1 MSLFPS
7 AVDRLFHRFCR
18 SGDPAALG
26 AVFDRT
32 APELLRVAC
41 YLVGNRTDA
50 EDLVQRTF
58 LAAIESRAAF
68 GKGGKALPWLLGIL
82 GNHAHRL
89 RRERARPAP
98 LQAEPAA
105 DPTQQAAH
113 RELEQRLRELR
124 DELGAPYADVLQLH
138 LEQGLNAKEIAE
150 RLSRPAGTVR
160 TQLVRAMEL
169 LRQRLPDG
177 FVAGSV
183 LALAASS
190 ASAAAPALAAIRRVV
205 VQAAQPGAVVAPAV
219 SFVLIG
225 SLLVSKKI
233 VGVVLGVLFAS
244 LLGTWLAWPEAATH
258 APGSAEAG
266 ARVASAPQP
275 ATADPVAATLPSAA
289 PTERIAASRAPA
301 AAEAGFALVRV
312 RALWS
317 DRSPAAGVGV
327 FASNGRSITQRDAVT
342 DAEGFADLAHLV
354 PGDWQIAATLS
365 TNDGI
370 SQTEA
375 TVFTLASGEVR
386 EIEVSVGRLG
396 IAKGRVVD
404 AQDQPVAD
412 ARIWMGVDAMG
423 LQGHEVT
430 HSDARGEFTV
440 PFLASH
446 SVGAR
451 KAGYAPSHTVSINP
465 LEHAPFVLRLLHPG
479 GTVLGTVRDP
489 QGQPI
494 AWAKLLIGHD
504 LPHWQGLTK
513 GEILPRGIEA
523 LTGSDGT
530 FRVDGVPA
538 GLIEMQVGADGFAPW
553 IGGIDVTAGGQ
564 SQRDVVLQRGGSVR
578 GIARDGAGK
587 PIAGAKITWSAPNF
601 FLSAATTTAADGSYL
616 LDSLAPGE
624 QTLVAHRGGV
634 RTEATLAMAAGVTTT
649 WDPVL
654 GSDHSVRGRIVD
666 ADGKGLEG
674 YEVAAFGKVEPRG
687 HALSGP
693 DGAFQLERVG
703 DEPLRLEVAR
713 GFDVLLRRD
722 NIAPGSDD
730 VLLQI
735 DAMHMPSAVL
745 TGRLLDE
752 DGRPVGAVVVPWHRD
767 SSQARHQPSDGKTG
781 IYRIGPV
788 RPGHYTLVVDSE
800 RFGRVTIG
808 EHDLAPNQT
817 LDLGDFVLKAPG
829 AAEFTVTIA
838 GRPAAGG
845 LVFLRR
851 PDGDWTETLTIEHG
865 KAKHSALPAGPL
877 LVTAEYQGGVQ
888 STEVTITPGATAH
901 ATLDLQRPFRAT
913 VTLLD
918 PRNQTR
924 EVMAPR
930 ARAEREDGSFAGL
943 FAAVGLPGAPQ
954 LFVELPPGVYT
965 LRVTTADGRK
975 ADAHVDL
982 RAGHTQ
988 QSIQLPQ

>member
-7 AVDRLFHRFCR
+7 ATDRLFARFCR

-41 YLVGNRTDA
+41 YLVGNRADA

-58 LAAIESRAAF
+58 LATIESRAAF
-68 GKGGKALPWLLGIL
+68 DKGGKTLPWLLGIL
-82 GNHAHRL
+82 SNHAHRL

-98 LQAEPAA
+98 LQAEPAV

-177 FVAGSV
+177 FVAGAV
-183 LALAASS
+183 LALAAPS
-190 ASAAAPALAAIRRVV
+190 ANAAAPALAAMRRVV
-205 VQAAQPGAVVAPAV
+205 VHAAQPGAALAPAV

-233 VGVVLGVLFAS
+233 GGVVACVLFAP
-244 LLGTWLAWPEAATH
+244 LLGTWLAWPEAATR
-258 APGSAEAG
+258 APGSGAAG
-266 ARVASAPQP
+266 ARVASAPEP
-275 ATADPVAATLPSAA
+275 ATAAPVATTP
-289 PTERIAASRAPA
+289 PTERVAASREPA
-301 AAEAGFALVRV
+301 ATEAGFALVRV

-327 FASNGRSITQRDAVT
+327 FASNDRWISRRDAVT
-342 DAEGFADLAHLV
+342 DAEGFADLPHLA
-354 PGDWQIAATLS
+354 PGDWSIGSTLRSQDGGGAATDMRVSLAA
-365 TNDGI
+365 G
-370 SQTEA
+370 EA
-375 TVFTLASGEVR
+375 R
-386 EIEVSVGRLG
+386 EIEVAVARRGM
-396 IAKGRVVD
+396 AQGRVVD
-404 AQDQPVAD
+404 ADDHPVAD
-412 ARIWMGVDAMG
+412 ARIWMGVDPMG

-430 HSDARGEFTV
+430 RSDANGEFTV
-440 PFLASH
+440 PFLDGH
-446 SVGAR
+446 SIGAR
-451 KAGYAPSHTVSINP
+451 KAGYAPSHTVSVDA
-465 LEHAPFVLRLLHPG
+465 EHHAPFVLRLLHPG
-479 GTVLGTVRDP
+479 GTVLGTVRGP

-494 AWAKLLIGHD
+494 AWAKLQIGQD
-504 LPHWQGLTK
+504 LPRWQGLTP
-513 GEILPRGIEA
+513 GEALPRGIEA

-530 FRVDGVPA
+530 FHVDGAPA
-538 GLIEMQVGADGFAPW
+538 GLIEMQVAADGFAPW
-553 IGGIDVTAGGQ
+553 IGSLDVTAGGQ
-564 SQRDVVLQRGGSVR
+564 SQRDVVLQRGGSVH
-578 GIARDGAGK
+578 GIVRDGEDK
-587 PIAGAKITWSAPNF
+587 PVAGAKITWRAPNF
-601 FLSAATTTAADGSYL
+601 FLSASTQTAADGSYL
-616 LDSLAPGE
+616 LDSLALGE
-624 QTLVAHRGGV
+624 QQLTAHRGGV
-634 RTEATLAMAAGVTTT
+634 RVATQLVFAAGTSLA

-654 GSDHSVRGRIVD
+654 GSSRSVHGRVID
-666 ADGKGLEG
+666 AEGKGLAG
-674 YEVAAFGKVEPRG
+674 YEVAAFASFEPRG
-687 HALSGP
+687 HTLSGP
-693 DGAFQLERVG
+693 DGWFRIERVG

-713 GFDVLLRRD
+713 GFDL
-722 NIAPGSDD
+722 D
-730 VLLQI
+730 VLMQRANVVPGNDAVVLQL
-735 DAMHMPSAVL
+735 DATHLPSAL
-745 TGRLLDE
+745 ILGRLVDE
-752 DGRPVGAVVVPWHRD
+752 NGRPVAAAVVPWH
-767 SSQARHQPSDGKTG
+767 SGSNQARNHPSDAQTG
-781 IYRIGPV
+781 AYRIGPV
-788 RPGHYTLVVDSE
+788 RPGHYRLFVDSE
-800 RFGRVTIG
+800 RFGHVPLG

-829 AAEFTVTIA
+829 AAEFMVTIG

-845 LVFLRR
+845 TLEFRH
-851 PDGDWTETLTIEHG
+851 PDGSWIGGVPIEQG
-865 KAKHSALPAGPL
+865 KGKHNALPTGKL
-877 LVTAEYQGGVQ
+877 LVTAEYQGCTQ
-888 STEVTITPGATAH
+888 SSEVTITAGATAH
-901 ATLDLQRPFRAT
+901 ADLDLQRPFRAT

-924 EVMAPR
+924 EVIAPR
-930 ARAEREDGSFAGL
+930 ARAEREDGSFAGQ

-975 ADAHVDL
+975 ADARVDL
-982 RAGHTQ
+982 RAGHTT